1 MKKTAIFFGST
12 TGTTEDVANRLA
24 KMISADVYNV
34 KDNPADKFPEYD
46 VLILGTS
53 TWGIGELQDD
63 WYDFL
68 PNLEKADLSNKKVA
82 IFGVGD
88 SMGYPDSFVDA
99 MRILYDIVVEKGCEI
114 VGMTKT
120 DGYDFDF
127 STSVLNDRFV
137 GLAIDEDNENSM
149 TEERLTNWV
158 EQLKAELK

>member
-34 KDNPADKFPEYD
+34 KDNPVNKFPEYD

-63 WYDFL
+63 WCDFL

-137 GLAIDEDNENSM
+137 GLTIDEDNESSM